1 MRNRE
6 LTPNQQLASDWV
18 DWFLENEP
26 NLINIKAYH
35 GIIIGDVH
43 YVLELNKHRM
53 MHNIGAERQCAYTRI
68 RNFKYWYLNTYK
80 NG

>member
-1 MRNRE
+1 MRNKE

-18 DWFLENEP
+18 DWFIQNEP
-26 NLINIKAYH
+26 NLLNIKSYH

-43 YVLELNKHRM
+43 FVLEYDKCRM
-53 MHNIGAERQCAYTRI
+53 KHNIGAERLSAYARI
-68 RNFKYWYLNTYK
+68 RNFKYWYLNEYK